1 MKGALISLV
10 VGISLS
16 VAGVAQA
23 GTDYKLKADGSTTQ
37 TSGKSSGQSV
47 SSATATPGGDYQGL
61 YEIRMWEDGDVPCKL
76 TAKSRHV
83 NTYSGKNATTN
94 KCNGSAKSEKNVAF
108 TNSDTYINGVQVCLN
123 SKGDRIKGV
132 KVFGKK
138 LNRSNG
144 SLSDAGSKKFERTN
158 CKTWKTIRYCP
169 AGKIAVGV
177 KVSYTRQSLI
187 SDEFGGLALVCR
199 TVIKK

>member
-1 MKGALISLV
+1 MKHSLILLAVAITLTVSGTAL
-10 VGISLS
+10 
-16 VAGVAQA
+16 AGP
-23 GTDYKLKADGSTTQ
+23 DYKLKTDSSTTQRTGKSGSTT
-37 TSGKSSGQSV
+37 TV
-47 SSATATPGGDYQGL
+47 SPGGDYQGL

-76 TAKSRHV
+76 TAKSRHL
-83 NTYSGKNATTN
+83 NTYSGKSATSN
-94 KCNGSAKSEKNVAF
+94 KCRGSAKSEKSVSF
-108 TNSDTYINGVQVCLN
+108 TDSNTYINGVNVCLN

-132 KVFGKK
+132 KIFGKK

-177 KVSYTRQSLI
+177 KISYTKQSLI

-199 TVIKK
+199 TVITK